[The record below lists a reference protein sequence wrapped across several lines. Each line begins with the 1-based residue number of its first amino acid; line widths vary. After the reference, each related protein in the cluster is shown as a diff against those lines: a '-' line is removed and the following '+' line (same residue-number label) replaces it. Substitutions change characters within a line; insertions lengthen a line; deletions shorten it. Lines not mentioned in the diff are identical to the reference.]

1 MDNTTK
7 PRRRFLVFLL
17 IAVPVLFFIGWSQ
30 ASLNLSF
37 IRPREPAQTV
47 LLFALS
53 TFVFLTFVIF
63 SLLLSRN
70 LLKLYLE
77 RRREQL
83 GSKFKTKMV
92 AAFLGLSVL
101 PVIVLFLCAY
111 GLMNRSLD
119 KWFLIPFGAVR
130 RDAEV
135 LQEEL
140 QRVTQ
145 RETRR
150 AAERLASEPRLI
162 EAVVEK
168 RSSDLQLLMRVAV
181 VEFGLDHAA
190 CYSPRGEVLAKAQ
203 ADDPSVRKLFAP
215 FSPQEIAELAEAG
228 TAVRRSSEGLR
239 IFFSASRILGR
250 NGQEVGTLVVS
261 QSWPLEVEQ
270 AGIEITREVQNY
282 DDLNQQHKF
291 FRRVYLSVL
300 SLLTLLILFAATWFA
315 LFLSKQVTVPIQA
328 LAEATGEISRGNLAF
343 QVQAKADDELGE
355 LIHSFNAMTTQL
367 GENRQIIER
376 STTELRQ
383 ANQELEEQ
391 ARYLETILLNIP
403 AGVVSVDHGGR
414 VREVNNNLER
424 MLGPERAR
432 QAKDLNTL
440 FGREKTREITA
451 LLRRAGR
458 QGVATRQMELE
469 VKGEMVHVAL
479 TVSAIGPNRGNL
491 GYVLVMEDLTE
502 LVRVQKSAAWR
513 EVAQRIAHEI
523 KNPLTPIQL
532 SAERIGR
539 LLERTRGGKITR
551 QTVES
556 LADCGTLISQEVGT
570 LKSLVDE
577 FSQFARLPTARP
589 VPSDLN
595 AVIENALSVFTGRLK
610 GIRIHMNLSPRLPA
624 VCVDPDQIKR
634 ALINLVDNAAEAL
647 ESSLV
652 KEIWVH
658 TALDAER
665 ETIEIIVADSG
676 PGVSPPVKEKLFLPY
691 FSTKQHGTGLGLA
704 IVSRIVSE
712 HSGSIRVEE
721 NKPTGAK
728 FIVELPLEATGFAE
742 VAQETPSRETVTG

>member
-1 MDNTTK
+1 
-7 PRRRFLVFLL
+7 
-17 IAVPVLFFIGWSQ
+17 
-30 ASLNLSF
+30 
-37 IRPREPAQTV
+37 
-47 LLFALS
+47 
-53 TFVFLTFVIF
+53 
-63 SLLLSRN
+63 
-70 LLKLYLE
+70 
-77 RRREQL
+77 
-83 GSKFKTKMV
+83 
-92 AAFLGLSVL
+92 
-101 PVIVLFLCAY
+101 
-111 GLMNRSLD
+111 
-119 KWFLIPFGAVR
+119 
-130 RDAEV
+130 
-135 LQEEL
+135 
-140 QRVTQ
+140 
-145 RETRR
+145 
-150 AAERLASEPRLI
+150 
-162 EAVVEK
+162 
-168 RSSDLQLLMRVAV
+168 MRVAV

-190 CYSPRGEVLAKAQ
+190 CYSQRGEVLAKAQ

-595 AVIENALSVFTGRLK
+595 AVIENALSGFYR
-610 GIRIHMNLSPRLPA
+610 SPEGDSHPYEPQSPIACGLCGPG
-624 VCVDPDQIKR
+624 PDQTRPDQPRRQCRRGPGI
-634 ALINLVDNAAEAL
+634 
-647 ESSLV
+647 SLV
-652 KEIWVH
+652 KEIWVN
-658 TALDAER
+658 TALDTER

-676 PGVSPPVKEKLFLPY
+676 PGVTPPVKEKLFLPY

-728 FIVELPLEATGFAE
+728 FIVELPLEATGSAE

>member
-1 MDNTTK
+1 MGKTTK
-7 PRRRFLVFLL
+7 PSRRFLVFLL
-17 IAVPVLFFIGWSQ
+17 VAVPVLFFIGWSQ

-37 IRPREPAQTV
+37 IRPREPAQTI

-63 SLLLSRN
+63 SLILSRN

-119 KWFLIPFGAVR
+119 KWFLIPFDAVR

-135 LQEEL
+135 LEEEL
-140 QRVTQ
+140 RRATQ

-150 AAERLASEPRLI
+150 AAEHLAADLRLI
-162 EAVVEK
+162 EAAEEK
-168 RSSDLQLLMRVAV
+168 RLSELQLLMRVAV
-181 VEFGLDHAA
+181 VEFDLDHAA
-190 CYSPRGEVLAKAQ
+190 CFSPTGDLLAEAL
-203 ADDPSVRKLFAP
+203 ADDPSVRKLIAP
-215 FSPQEIAELAEAG
+215 LSPQEIAELAEAG
-228 TAVRRSSEGLR
+228 TAVRKSEEGLR
-239 IFFSASRILGR
+239 IFFSASRILGSR
-250 NGQEVGTLVVS
+250 GREVGKLVVS

-270 AGIEITREVQNY
+270 AGLEIAREVQNY
-282 DDLNQQHKF
+282 GDLNQEHKF

-328 LAEATGEISRGNLAF
+328 LAEATEEISRGNLAF
-343 QVQAKADDELGE
+343 QVRVNADDELGA
-355 LIHSFNAMTTQL
+355 LIHSFNAMTAQL
-367 GENRQIIER
+367 AENRQIIER

-383 ANQELEEQ
+383 ANRELEEQ

-414 VREVNNNLER
+414 VREVNHNLER

-432 QAKDLNTL
+432 QARDLKTL
-440 FGREKTREITA
+440 FGREKTREIAA
-451 LLRRAGR
+451 LLRRASR
-458 QGVATRQMELE
+458 QGVVTRQMEFE
-469 VKGEMVHVAL
+469 MKGQTVHVAL
-479 TVSAIGPNRGNL
+479 TVSAIGPNRGKL

-532 SAERIGR
+532 SAERIRR
-539 LLERTRGGKITR
+539 LLERTRDGKISPK
-551 QTVES
+551 TVES
-556 LADCGTLISQEVGT
+556 LADCGTLIGQEVRT

-577 FSQFARLPTARP
+577 FSQFARLPTARR

-595 AVIENALSVFTGRLK
+595 GIIENALSVFSGRLQ
-610 GIRIHMNLSPRLPA
+610 GIRIHTDLSRRLPQI
-624 VCVDPDQIKR
+624 CVDPDQIKR

-647 ESSLV
+647 ESSMV
-652 KEIWVH
+652 REIWVH
-658 TALDAER
+658 TVLDADR
-665 ETIEIIVADSG
+665 ETVEIIVADSG
-676 PGVSPPVKEKLFLPY
+676 PGVTSLVKEKLFLPY

-742 VAQETPSRETVTG
+742 LVQGAPSRETVTG